1 MKNPLMI
8 SASGMVRAIYNNP
21 FGEFITEICYLIA
34 ERRVKMHITIPIAP
48 ITKKNHNQIVNVNG
62 RPLIV
67 QSKQYRQYEKD
78 CAEYIPQMPFNTF
91 DCPVN
96 VECLYYMPT
105 RRKVD
110 LVNLQEA
117 TLDVLV
123 KYGILLDDNSNIV
136 ASMDG
141 SRVLY
146 SKENPRTEI
155 EITEL

>member
-1 MKNPLMI
+1 
-8 SASGMVRAIYNNP
+8 
-21 FGEFITEICYLIA
+21 
-34 ERRVKMHITIPIAP
+34 MHITIPIAP
-48 ITKKNHNQIVNVNG
+48 ITKKNHNQIIRCNG
-62 RPLIV
+62 RPLVIP
-67 QSKQYRQYEKD
+67 SKEYKQFEKD
-78 CAEYIPQMPFNTF
+78 CAAFIPQMPFQTF

-96 VECLYYMPT
+96 VECVYYMPT
-105 RRKVD
+105 KRRVD

-123 KYGILLDDNSNIV
+123 KYGILLDDNCNIV

-146 SKENPRTEI
+146 DKQNPRTEI

>member
-1 MKNPLMI
+1 
-8 SASGMVRAIYNNP
+8 
-21 FGEFITEICYLIA
+21 
-34 ERRVKMHITIPIAP
+34 MHITLGIAP
-48 ITKKNHNQIVNVNG
+48 ITKKNHQQIIKVKG
-62 RPLIV
+62 RTYVIP
-67 QSKQYRQYEKD
+67 SKEYKKYEKD
-78 CAEYIPQMPFNTF
+78 CAAFIDVLPFQKF

-96 VECLYYMPT
+96 VECVYYMPT
-105 RRKVD
+105 RRRVD

-123 KYGILLDDNSNIV
+123 KYGILLDDNCNIV

-146 SKENPRTEI
+146 DKENPRTEI